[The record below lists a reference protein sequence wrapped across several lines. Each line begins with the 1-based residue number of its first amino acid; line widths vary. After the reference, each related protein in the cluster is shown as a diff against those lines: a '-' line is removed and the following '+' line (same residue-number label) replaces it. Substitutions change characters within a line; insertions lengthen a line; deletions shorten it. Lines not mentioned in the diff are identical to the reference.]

1 MVPKYKAS
9 SVVPYTPQP
18 TFGQSIKDGVGLG
31 IGSGLG
37 HALVGRMFGGLG
49 SPTTPV
55 GVYPESPPT
64 KEACKVE
71 RRAFESCLMSSPDIC
86 HTEQSSLTQCLHSSK
101 KDLE

>member
-1 MVPKYKAS
+1 MIPKYKAS
-9 SVVPYTPQP
+9 SVVPYTPTHP

-37 HALVGRMFGGLG
+37 HALIGRMFGGLG
-49 SPTTPV
+49 SPTEVHPV
-55 GVYPESPPT
+55 

-71 RRAFESCLMSSPDIC
+71 RRAFESCIMTNPDIC
-86 HTEQSSLTQCLHSSK
+86 QSEQSSLTHCLHSSK